1 MAEELMPDNFKVEDC
16 LGFIANRLV
25 RGFQKSFD
33 GLLNGYGLTSA
44 QFCVLA
50 KLYEK
55 EGLTQTELASRL
67 FIESPTLVRTLDRM
81 ETADFI
87 ERRRAP
93 GDRRAY
99 HIYLLPKGQAL
110 RDVVNLVGREINEK
124 ATRSMAD
131 KEVESLR
138 RYLRVIWDNLELG

>member
-1 MAEELMPDNFKVEDC
+1 MSDDFKVEDC

-25 RGFQKSFD
+25 RGFQKAFD

-50 KLYEK
+50 KLYED

-81 ETADFI
+81 EAADFI

-110 RDVVNLVGREINEK
+110 RDVVNRVGREINDK
-124 ATRSMAD
+124 ATRGMAD
-131 KEVESLR
+131 KEVENLR
-138 RYLRVIWDNLELG
+138 RYLRMIWDNLELG